1 MVQPMRK
8 FLEIEFNDDYKKSL
22 FTQYLISILV
32 FSLFL
37 LTRSIER
44 TFFDLDFYVE
54 GLLLLLVLKFYR
66 QSHKERNYAFWG
78 LTLMITLYLI
88 KHILYFTFIDYNIVV
103 LYFSFLAG
111 LFLFINS
118 YIMSSPLYYPRIQW
132 WEYDFRFSGELKV
145 TVRVEDGEFEAR
157 LADLR
162 RNAFSILSFE
172 NFPIDSSVEV
182 EVPYGEK
189 IYTISGTIKTTR
201 EIIPGRPIQYG
212 VILDERTEFQK
223 QSIADL
229 KKIWK
234 LHNTANLRRK
244 FAAQKEEHGV

>member
-1 MVQPMRK
+1 MRK

-22 FTQYLISILV
+22 FTQYIISILI

-44 TFFDLDFYVE
+44 TFFDLDFYFE
-54 GLLLLLVLKFYR
+54 GFFVFLVLKFYR
-66 QSHKERNYAFWG
+66 QAHQERNYAFWG
-78 LTLMITLYLI
+78 LTFMMSLYLVR
-88 KHILYFTFIDYNIVV
+88 HILYFTFIDYNIVV

-132 WEYDFRFSGELKV
+132 WEYDFRFSGELKANAKV
-145 TVRVEDGEFEAR
+145 GELSFEAR

-172 NFPIDSSVEV
+172 QIPIDEAIEV
-182 EVPYGEK
+182 EISYGEK
-189 IYTISGTIKTTR
+189 MYSISGTIKTSR
-201 EIIPGRPIQYG
+201 ELIPGRPIQYG
-212 VILDERTEFQK
+212 VILDERTEAQK
-223 QSIADL
+223 GAISDL